1 MVRSSS
7 LVSVFVLV
15 GLTKYVVDILP
26 PDTVLDSVH
35 VAQQLPKSGEVIY
48 YQMKPEVDKKLSLSI
63 APLQCPTGLLLALF
77 PLQKNVSTHE
87 AAALTSAIL
96 SLYFNP
102 ATNCMEKQNAAAEPK
117 PHT

>member
-15 GLTKYVVDILP
+15 GLSKYVVDILP

-48 YQMKPEVDKKLSLSI
+48 YQMKPEVDNKHSTATMPHGAAPCILPTAKKR
-63 APLQCPTGLLLALF
+63 F
-77 PLQKNVSTHE
+77 
-87 AAALTSAIL
+87 
-96 SLYFNP
+96 
-102 ATNCMEKQNAAAEPK
+102 
-117 PHT
+117 HT